1 MISTKAILSTFAV
14 LIAMILSRASAYES
28 SQRVRLPEGEA
39 VDLSFQY
46 DFEPDVDI
54 QIRIGNRQ
62 PFYKSKRIHDVGLSA
77 SQKERFSV
85 HVEYNEPQGMILV
98 RLSISSVSREDEG
111 TLICDM
117 LKNGQILEEHTR
129 KIGVSVDFLP
139 GKASCRQENHHVDS
153 VREIWAVMK
162 CSAPIGSDHGIIE
175 CYQRGERMPPSA
187 RPLQN
192 ETALTQMIWMRKSFP
207 IYCCS
212 SAFDKQKGV
221 CQCDDIFWDPV
232 SQKEIRNG
240 NNPCPNSENVPHNPM
255 PTESQTKSK
264 ATTPIIDSQ
273 ATSSSNHSDEPGI
286 VYVFRGEHYSDHY
299 TMSFVILF
307 VSLIMLFQLI
317 TIIALI
323 ILIKRMKNT
332 IVFPKT
338 KHEDKEEGIG
348 KTITQ
353 NNDEDAPRRRKLFVN
368 KSSPSFLSK

>member
-1 MISTKAILSTFAV
+1 MISTKAIQSTLVV

-28 SQRVRLPEGEA
+28 SQRVRLPEGET

-54 QIRIGNRQ
+54 QIRIGKRW
-62 PFYKSKRIHDVGLSA
+62 PFYKSKIIHDVGLSA

-129 KIGVSVDFLP
+129 KIGVSVDFPP
-139 GKASCRQENHHVDS
+139 GKASCRQENHHIDNT
-153 VREIWAVMK
+153 REMWAFMK

-175 CYQRGERMPPSA
+175 CYQRGERMPPST

-192 ETALTQMIWMRKSFP
+192 ETALTQIIWMRKFFP

-212 SAFDKQKGV
+212 SAFDKPKGV

-232 SQKEIRNG
+232 SQNEIRG
-240 NNPCPNSENVPHNPM
+240 RVNPCSNSENEPRIPM
-255 PTESQTKSK
+255 LTESQSKSK
-264 ATTPIIDSQ
+264 ATTPKIDSR
-273 ATSSSNHSDEPGI
+273 AASASDDSDKLGI
-286 VYVFRGEHYSDHY
+286 LNVFRGKYYSE
-299 TMSFVILF
+299 MSSLMLVI
-307 VSLIMLFQLI
+307 SLIMI
-317 TIIALI
+317 THIIAIVALI
-323 ILIKRMKNT
+323 VHIRKMTYVIMFL
-332 IVFPKT
+332 KT
-338 KHEDKEEGIG
+338 GNEDREEGLG
-348 KTITQ
+348 ERPITRICGSETLRQ
-353 NNDEDAPRRRKLFVN
+353 RKLSAG
-368 KSSPSFLSK
+368 KSSTL